1 MRLDLSQPIHLDV
14 EAAEGDAPRRLI
26 SGVAVPY
33 GQNANASTGPVRF
46 EKGALSTDGPAPK
59 LIRDHNLA
67 QPIGIVL
74 SRTDTEDAMLFV
86 ARISETE
93 AGNEALTLAADGV
106 LDSVSVGVEVQ
117 DFGYDGDVMVVKAAR
132 WRELSLVPFG
142 AFEAAKIHEV
152 AATEAASEAPDP
164 EPTPTD
170 PEEDLPMSDQTPEVE
185 AAPAVEAQT
194 QPLHF
199 SAPATLPSAGEYVAA
214 MLKGNPIKI
223 QAATSGTSDVP
234 GLIPNPLVGEIFDTL
249 DGARPIFSAL
259 GPRAMPA
266 GDPFYARKVTQHSTV
281 GIQAAQHDTLSSQ
294 AYQVSK
300 VQVDKVTF
308 GGYVDL
314 SEQEVLY
321 SDANAIQLVIDDM
334 ARVYAE
340 ETEKWVANTVLY
352 GNASLASA
360 TVTDYTD
367 GDEVITD
374 LYSAAAEIY
383 ANFGRMP
390 THLLINSSVWASI
403 GAAKDSGGNRIF
415 PYLGPSN
422 AAGTLNG
429 AGSLTGNPLGL
440 SLIVSDDFG
449 AAVTPGERKALMLS
463 ASCLNI
469 FEDARGAL
477 RVEQPATLSTR
488 LAFRG
493 YVAAANYDISNG
505 CLAL

>member
-14 EAAEGDAPRRLI
+14 EAAEGDEPRRLI

-33 GQNANASTGPVRF
+33 GENANASTGPVRF
-46 EKGALSTDGPAPK
+46 EKGALATDGPAPK
-59 LIRDHNLA
+59 LIRDHNLSH
-67 QPIGIVL
+67 PIGIVL
-74 SRTDTEDAMLFV
+74 SRTDTDDGMLFV
-86 ARISETE
+86 ARISETD

-142 AFEAAKIHEV
+142 AFEAAKIHQV
-152 AATEAASEAPDP
+152 AATEAAEDAVTES
-164 EPTPTD
+164 TPTD
-170 PEEDLPMSDQTPEVE
+170 PEEDPTMEDQTTEVE

-194 QPLHF
+194 QPLTF
-199 SAPATLPSAGEYVAA
+199 TASAALPSAGEYVAA

-223 QAATSGTSDVP
+223 QAATGDTSDVP
-234 GLIPNPLVGEIFDTL
+234 GIIPNPLVGEIFDTMT
-249 DGARPIFSAL
+249 GARPIFSAL

-266 GDPFYARKVTQHSTV
+266 GDPFYARKVTQHTAV
-281 GIQAAQHDTLSSQ
+281 GQQAAEHDTLSSQ

-308 GGYVDL
+308 GGYLDL
-314 SEQEVLY
+314 SEQEILY

-334 ARVYAE
+334 SRVYGE
-340 ETEKWVANTVLY
+340 QTEAWVGDSVLFS
-352 GNASLASA
+352 NASAA
-360 TVTDYTD
+360 TQQVTSWTD
-367 GDEVITD
+367 GDEVVTD
-374 LYSAAAEIY
+374 LYAAAAEIY

-390 THLLINSSVWASI
+390 THLIVKSAVWAQI

-415 PYLGPSN
+415 PYLSPSN

-429 AGSLTGNPLGL
+429 ATALSGNPLGL
-440 SLIVSDDFG
+440 QLIVSDDWDLTAG
-449 AAVTPGERKALMLS
+449 TSNAMMLS
-463 ASCLNI
+463 ATALNI
-469 FEDARGAL
+469 FEDNRGAL
-477 RVEQPATLSTR
+477 RVEQPASLSTR

-493 YVAAANYDISNG
+493 YVAAADYDISNG
-505 CLAL
+505 CLIV

>member
-14 EAAEGDAPRRLI
+14 EAAEGDEPRRLI

-33 GQNANASTGPVRF
+33 GENANASTGPVRF
-46 EKGALSTDGPAPK
+46 EKGALATDGPAPK
-59 LIRDHNLA
+59 LIRDHNLSH
-67 QPIGIVL
+67 PIGIVL
-74 SRTDTEDAMLFV
+74 SRTDTDDGMLFV

-142 AFEAAKIHEV
+142 AFEAAKIHQV
-152 AATEAASEAPDP
+152 AATEAAEDAVTES
-164 EPTPTD
+164 TPTD
-170 PEEDLPMSDQTPEVE
+170 PEEDPTMEDQTTEVE

-194 QPLHF
+194 QPLTF
-199 SAPATLPSAGEYVAA
+199 AASASLPSAGEYVAA

-223 QAATSGTSDVP
+223 QAATGDTSDVP
-234 GLIPNPLVGEIFDTL
+234 GIIPNPLVGEIFDTMT
-249 DGARPIFSAL
+249 GARPIFSAL

-266 GDPFYARKVTQHSTV
+266 GDPFYARKVTQHTAV
-281 GIQAAQHDTLSSQ
+281 GQQAAEHDTLSSQ

-308 GGYVDL
+308 GGYLDL
-314 SEQEVLY
+314 SEQEILY

-334 ARVYAE
+334 SRVYGE
-340 ETEKWVANTVLY
+340 QTEQWVGDSILFS
-352 GNASLASA
+352 NASAA
-360 TVTDYTD
+360 TQQVTSWTD
-367 GDEVITD
+367 GDEVVTD
-374 LYSAAAEIY
+374 LYAAAAEIY

-390 THLLINSSVWASI
+390 THLIVKSAVWAQI

-415 PYLGPSN
+415 PYLSPSN

-429 AGSLTGNPLGL
+429 ATALSGNPLGL
-440 SLIVSDDFG
+440 QLIVSDDWDLTAG
-449 AAVTPGERKALMLS
+449 TSNAMMLS
-463 ASCLNI
+463 ATALNI
-469 FEDARGAL
+469 FEDNRGAL
-477 RVEQPATLSTR
+477 RVEQPASLSTR

-493 YVAAANYDISNG
+493 YVAAADYDISNG
-505 CLAL
+505 CLIV

>member
-1 MRLDLSQPIHLDV
+1 
-14 EAAEGDAPRRLI
+14 
-26 SGVAVPY
+26 
-33 GQNANASTGPVRF
+33 
-46 EKGALSTDGPAPK
+46 
-59 LIRDHNLA
+59 
-67 QPIGIVL
+67 
-74 SRTDTEDAMLFV
+74 
-86 ARISETE
+86 
-93 AGNEALTLAADGV
+93 
-106 LDSVSVGVEVQ
+106 
-117 DFGYDGDVMVVKAAR
+117 
-132 WRELSLVPFG
+132 
-142 AFEAAKIHEV
+142 
-152 AATEAASEAPDP
+152 
-164 EPTPTD
+164 
-170 PEEDLPMSDQTPEVE
+170 MSDQTPEVE

-194 QPLHF
+194 QPLQF

-223 QAATSGTSDVP
+223 QAATGSTSDVP
-234 GLIPNPLVGEIFDTL
+234 GIIPNPLVGEVFDTMT
-249 DGARPIFSAL
+249 AERPIFAAL

-266 GDPFYARKVTQHSTV
+266 GDPFYARKVSQHTTV
-281 GIQAAQHDTLSSQ
+281 AQQASEHDTLSSQ

-308 GGYVDL
+308 GGYLDL
-314 SEQEVLY
+314 SEQEILY
-321 SDANAIQLVIDDM
+321 SDANAIQLVIEDM
-334 ARVYAE
+334 AKVYAE
-340 ETEKWVANTVLY
+340 ATEQWVGDTVLY
-352 GNASLASA
+352 SNASLASA
-360 TVTDYTD
+360 TVTDWTD

-374 LYSAAAEIY
+374 LYAAAAEIKQ
-383 ANFGRMP
+383 NFGRMP
-390 THLLINSSVWASI
+390 THLIIRSEIWASI

-429 AGSLTGNPLGL
+429 AGALTGNPLGL

-449 AAVTPGERKALMLS
+449 LTPGDRKAIMLS

>member
-14 EAAEGDAPRRLI
+14 EAAEGDEPRRLI

-33 GQNANASTGPVRF
+33 GENANASTGPVRF
-46 EKGALSTDGPAPK
+46 EKGALATDGPAPK
-59 LIRDHNLA
+59 LIRDHNLSH
-67 QPIGIVL
+67 PIGIVL
-74 SRTDTEDAMLFV
+74 SRTDTDDGMLFV

-93 AGNEALTLAADGV
+93 AGDEALTLAADGV

-142 AFEAAKIHEV
+142 AFEAAKIHQV
-152 AATEAASEAPDP
+152 AATEAAEEAVT
-164 EPTPTD
+164 ESTPTD
-170 PEEDLPMSDQTPEVE
+170 PEEDPTMEDQTTEVE

-194 QPLHF
+194 QPLTF
-199 SAPATLPSAGEYVAA
+199 TASASLPSAGEYVAA

-223 QAATSGTSDVP
+223 QAATGDTADVP

-249 DGARPIFSAL
+249 TGARPIFSAL

-266 GDPFYARKVTQHSTV
+266 GDPFYARKVTQHTAV
-281 GIQAAQHDTLSSQ
+281 GVQAAEHDTLASQ
-294 AYQVSK
+294 AYTVAK

-308 GGYVDL
+308 GGYLDL
-314 SEQEVLY
+314 SEQEILY

-334 ARVYAE
+334 SRVYGE
-340 ETEKWVANTVLY
+340 QTEQWVGDSILFA
-352 GNASLASA
+352 NASAA
-360 TVTDYTD
+360 TQQVTSWTD
-367 GDEVITD
+367 GDEVVTD
-374 LYSAAAEIY
+374 LYAAAAEIY

-390 THLLINSSVWASI
+390 THLIVKSSVWAQI

-415 PYLGPSN
+415 PYLSPSN

-429 AGSLTGNPLGL
+429 ATALSGNPLGL
-440 SLIVSDDFG
+440 QLIVSDDWDLTAG
-449 AAVTPGERKALMLS
+449 TSNAMMLS
-463 ASCLNI
+463 ATALNI
-469 FEDARGAL
+469 FEDNRGAL
-477 RVEQPATLSTR
+477 RVEQPASLSTR

-505 CLAL
+505 CLIV

>member
-1 MRLDLSQPIHLDV
+1 VRLELSQPIHLDV

-33 GQNANASTGPVRF
+33 GENANASTGPVRF
-46 EKGALSTDGPAPK
+46 EKGALATDGPAPK

-132 WRELSLVPFG
+132 WKELSLVPFG

-152 AATEAASEAPDP
+152 AATEATSEDPDSDT
-164 EPTPTD
+164 TPTD
-170 PEEDLPMSDQTPEVE
+170 PEEDLTMSDQTPEVE

-194 QPLHF
+194 QPLQF
-199 SAPATLPSAGEYVAA
+199 TAPAKLPTAGEYVAA
-214 MLKGNPIKI
+214 MLKGDPIKI
-223 QAATSGTSDVP
+223 QAATGSTSDVP
-234 GLIPNPLVGEIFDTL
+234 GIIPNPLVGEVFDTMT
-249 DGARPIFSAL
+249 AERPIFAAL
-259 GPRAMPA
+259 GPRGMPA
-266 GDPFYARKVTQHSTV
+266 GDPFYARKVSQHSSV
-281 GIQAAQHDTLSSQ
+281 AQQAAEHDTLSST

-308 GGYVDL
+308 GGYLDL
-314 SEQEVLY
+314 SEQEILY
-321 SDANAIQLVIDDM
+321 SDANAIQLVIEDM
-334 ARVYAE
+334 AKVYAE
-340 ETEKWVANTVLY
+340 ATEQWVGDTVLY
-352 GNASLASA
+352 SNASLASA
-360 TVTDYTD
+360 TVTDWTD

-374 LYSAAAEIY
+374 LYAAAAEIKE
-383 ANFGRMP
+383 NFGRMP
-390 THLLINSSVWASI
+390 THLIIRSEIWAKI

-422 AAGTLNG
+422 AAGTLAG

-449 AAVTPGERKALMLS
+449 LTPGDRKALMLS